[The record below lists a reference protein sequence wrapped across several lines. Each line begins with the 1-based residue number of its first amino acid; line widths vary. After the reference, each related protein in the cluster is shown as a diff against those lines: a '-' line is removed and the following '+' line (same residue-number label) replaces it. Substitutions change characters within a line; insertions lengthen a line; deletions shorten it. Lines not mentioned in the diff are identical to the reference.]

1 MTLIS
6 MPPE

>member
-6 MPPE
+6 MIS